1 MMMHLRSIKDVVL
14 WGVVIVCFKVCVLD
28 NYTLKQTK
36 MVKKYIILACSK
48 LLKRHEGLHWLSVMQ
63 FPVVVILLQHIGV
76 LYVACCM
83 LATQNWL

>member
-1 MMMHLRSIKDVVL
+1 MRCGDCLFQS
-14 WGVVIVCFKVCVLD
+14 VCVGQLHI
-28 NYTLKQTK
+28 KQTK